1 MYTVTRYIQTAM
13 SARLQSAA
21 RENAARGK
29 SNFARVQRA
38 RSKHRSPARAG
49 NTKGKTLIHHAYK
62 GRDKKEGLM
71 PFQQQS
77 KKRSQPLQLK
87 QKRK

>member
-1 MYTVTRYIQTAM
+1 MYTVTKYIETAM

-29 SNFARVQRA
+29 PNYARAQRS
-38 RSKHRSPARAG
+38 RSKRRSPARAG
-49 NTKGKTLIHHAYK
+49 NTKGKTLIRHAYK
-62 GRDKKEGLM
+62 GRDKKGLM

-77 KKRSQPLQLK
+77 KKR
-87 QKRK
+87 